1 MAEAIGLVPS
11 IITVVGLAGQLIQGC
26 QNIKAWVGNFNS
38 APKDIQDLIRELNSI
53 EESAK
58 ITNTLRIK
66 IDRRE
71 VDLQLTPA
79 LQQCLDAVE
88 ELRKYI
94 VNADVVFQE
103 TNHSRKPRG
112 WQRLKV
118 MFSKQVIR
126 ASVDRLSRAKVQF
139 MGVQSNVSLYDN
151 ALLVS

>member
-1 MAEAIGLVPS
+1 MAEAIGLVAS

-38 APKDIQDLIRELNSI
+38 APKDIQNLIRELNSI

-112 WQRLKV
+112 WQRLKF
-118 MFSKQVIR
+118 MFSKQVIQ
-126 ASVDRLSRAKVQF
+126 ASVDRLSRAKVQL